1 LTLRH
6 ADIRD
11 TAADAGR
18 IQLLA
23 SRLSSRTAQY
33 LFVDGN
39 VPGML
44 DVDHRLLSLVVRA
57 YYIARDSVS
66 RPDFPALRVKS
77 LTRSGGSPMFD
88 EDEVITGIEDLQ
100 VQFGIDTGDRNND
113 GRDDTNADSDGDGR
127 PDAIGRVTRYVSPDF
142 ADLPRYVVG
151 AVRIWLRV
159 RADEP
164 ETGFIDGR
172 TYRYADVVYTPAGA
186 DAAYR
191 RVLMTRTIAVRNA
204 RVY

>member
-1 LTLRH
+1 
-6 ADIRD
+6 
-11 TAADAGR
+11 
-18 IQLLA
+18 
-23 SRLSSRTAQY
+23 
-33 LFVDGN
+33 
-39 VPGML
+39 
-44 DVDHRLLSLVVRA
+44 
-57 YYIARDSVS
+57 
-66 RPDFPALRVKS
+66 
-77 LTRSGGSPMFD
+77 MFD

-113 GRDDTNADSDGDGR
+113 GRDDAGSDANADGR

-142 ADLPRYVVG
+142 VDLPRYVVG

-172 TYRYADVVYTPAGA
+172 TYRYADVVYTPVGA

-191 RVLMTRTIAVRNA
+191 RALMTRTIAVRNA
-204 RVY
+204 RVF